1 MTLVTPDLLRRAQG
15 PDPLT
20 PHQGPL
26 IPPAP
31 VAAPARP
38 ALLTPCAMT
47 PPLTHTGAWAV
58 PPVASRTA
66 EYVAVTSTF
75 PAPDYIHI

>member
-1 MTLVTPDLLRRAQG
+1 MWKGYSVAALLEDMAA
-15 PDPLT
+15 
-20 PHQGPL
+20 
-26 IPPAP
+26 PAP

-75 PAPDYIHI
+75 PAPDYIHIYKIFTLY